1 MPDAADIDRL
11 RKVLTLGYSERSPD
25 SGLTDQIIPKEP
37 IVEVKSIQDF
47 DDSDLMGDMEDY
59 EQGDDDI
66 NPSLTQ
72 MYQKSMTDDDGEL
85 APGYYRDEN
94 GIIRTS
100 PQNIQSITPSEDK
113 GAKLWA
119 KNENEEFDMAHS
131 RIMKYFG
138 LNLMKFLYCFAT
150 SYDYTKNNMK
160 AEVISWVVRHSGDFE
175 ELGTGTNRIAFIN
188 GKYVYKIALDRRGLV
203 DNASEFM
210 MSPREED
217 LLANSYETNLVVL
230 VQEYCNTI
238 DYDTFKNS
246 RGPVLQALE
255 ILDKRYILGDM
266 GYTLKNMCNIGF
278 DENDNVKFLDYA
290 YMHPKDGNATAMSC
304 PKCNIPLQHNVDF
317 SAYQCPNCHRK
328 FSYMDINRRLN
339 RELQETDETRYCA
352 DIRNLYPIDD
362 DDVAD
367 QADEY
372 VKQVVDY
379 VLEQI
384 KIEKA
389 PK

>member
-72 MYQKSMTDDDGEL
+72 MYQKSMTDYDGEL

-290 YMHPKDGNATAMSC
+290 YMHPKYGNATAMSC

>member
-100 PQNIQSITPSEDK
+100 PQNIQSITLSEDK

-290 YMHPKDGNATAMSC
+290 YMHPKYGNATAMSC

>member
-290 YMHPKDGNATAMSC
+290 YMHPKYGNATAMSC

-372 VKQVVDY
+372 VKHVVDY

>member
-72 MYQKSMTDDDGEL
+72 MYQKSMMDDDGEL

-290 YMHPKDGNATAMSC
+290 YMHPKYGNATAMSC

-362 DDVAD
+362 DDVAY
-367 QADEY
+367 QADDY

>member
-72 MYQKSMTDDDGEL
+72 MYQKSMTDYDGEL

-119 KNENEEFDMAHS
+119 KNENEELDMAHS

-290 YMHPKDGNATAMSC
+290 YMHPKYGNATAMSC

>member
-72 MYQKSMTDDDGEL
+72 MYQKSMADDDGEL

-290 YMHPKDGNATAMSC
+290 YMHPKYGNATAMSC

>member
-47 DDSDLMGDMEDY
+47 DDSDLIGDMEDY

-290 YMHPKDGNATAMSC
+290 YMHPKYGNATAMSC

>member
-47 DDSDLMGDMEDY
+47 DDSDLIGDMEDY

-72 MYQKSMTDDDGEL
+72 MYKKSMTDDDGEL

-290 YMHPKDGNATAMSC
+290 YMHPKYGNATAMSC

>member
-37 IVEVKSIQDF
+37 IVEVKNIQDF

-100 PQNIQSITPSEDK
+100 PQNIQSITLSEDK

-290 YMHPKDGNATAMSC
+290 YMHPKYGNATAMSC

>member
-72 MYQKSMTDDDGEL
+72 MYQKSMTDYDGEL

-246 RGPVLQALE
+246 LGPVLQALE

-290 YMHPKDGNATAMSC
+290 YMHPKYGNATAMSC

>member
-37 IVEVKSIQDF
+37 IVEVKNIQDF

-290 YMHPKDGNATAMSC
+290 YMHPKYGNATAMSC

>member
-290 YMHPKDGNATAMSC
+290 YMHPKYGNATAMSC

>member
-85 APGYYRDEN
+85 SPGYYRDEN

-290 YMHPKDGNATAMSC
+290 YMHPKYGNATAMSC

>member
-1 MPDAADIDRL
+1 
-11 RKVLTLGYSERSPD
+11 
-25 SGLTDQIIPKEP
+25 
-37 IVEVKSIQDF
+37 
-47 DDSDLMGDMEDY
+47 
-59 EQGDDDI
+59 
-66 NPSLTQ
+66 
-72 MYQKSMTDDDGEL
+72 
-85 APGYYRDEN
+85 
-94 GIIRTS
+94 
-100 PQNIQSITPSEDK
+100 
-113 GAKLWA
+113 
-119 KNENEEFDMAHS
+119 
-131 RIMKYFG
+131 MKYFG

-290 YMHPKDGNATAMSC
+290 YMHPKYGNATAMSC

>member
-72 MYQKSMTDDDGEL
+72 MYQKSITDDDGEL

-290 YMHPKDGNATAMSC
+290 YMHPKYGNATAMSC

>member
-1 MPDAADIDRL
+1 MPDAADIDQL

-59 EQGDDDI
+59 DQGDDDI

-290 YMHPKDGNATAMSC
+290 YMHPKYGNATAMSC

>member
-1 MPDAADIDRL
+1 MPDAEDIDRL

-290 YMHPKDGNATAMSC
+290 YMHPKYGNATAMSC